1 MGQELAYMAEAVRD
15 GRTAGDG
22 PFTRRCEALLRE
34 QLKVPLALLTTSCTA
49 ALEIA
54 ALLSDVKP
62 GDEVIL
68 PSFTFVSTANAFY
81 LRGARLVFVEIRQ
94 DTLNMDETKLADAIS
109 PSTKVIVP
117 VHYAG
122 VACEMNVVNRL
133 ARENNFYVI
142 EDAAQAIGATYAGSA
157 LGTLGHMG
165 TFSFHET
172 KAVICG
178 EGGALVSANETF
190 MERAEIL
197 REKGTNRKKFF
208 RGEIDKYTWVDVG
221 SSYAPS
227 DLSAAFLHVQ
237 LEHVSTIIDK
247 RREIYQFYKNE
258 LSPLAERGL
267 LILPVIPENC
277 GSNYTSFHIL
287 TLNEDTRTGLIE
299 HLKSKGILAVF
310 HYVPLHSSPMGQQLG
325 YTAADLPVTESISRR
340 ILRLPLYYDLSVDD
354 RAEVVQEIYK
364 FYNV

>member
-1 MGQELAYMAEAVRD
+1 MAQAVEE
-15 GRTAGDG
+15 GSTAGDG
-22 PFTRRCEALLRE
+22 PFTRRCESLLRE
-34 QLKVPLALLTTSCTA
+34 QLNVPLALLTTSCTS
-49 ALEIA
+49 ALEMA
-54 ALLSDVKP
+54 ALLSGIEP
-62 GDEVIL
+62 GDEIIL

-109 PSTKVIVP
+109 SNTKAIVP

-122 VACEMNVVNRL
+122 VACEMNVINQL
-133 ARENNFYVI
+133 AQKKNLYVI
-142 EDAAQAIGATYAGSA
+142 EDAAQAIGATYEGSA
-157 LGTLGHMG
+157 LGTIGHMG

-178 EGGALVSANETF
+178 EGGALVSADATF
-190 MERAEIL
+190 IERAEIL

-227 DLSAAFLHVQ
+227 DLLAAFLHVQ
-237 LEHVSTIIDK
+237 LEQVSTIIDK
-247 RREIYQFYKNE
+247 RREIYQFYSGG

-267 LILPVIPENC
+267 LTLPVIPKNC
-277 GSNYTSFHIL
+277 ESNFTSFHIL
-287 TLNEDTRTGLIE
+287 TIDELTRTALIE

-310 HYVPLHSSPMGQQLG
+310 HYVPLHSSPMGQRLG

-340 ILRLPLYYDLSVDD
+340 VLRLPLYYDLSVDD

-364 FYNV
+364 FYNVKNTRG